1 MTTRAVFAQV
11 AIGLMGLGGLVAE
24 GARPA
29 RACGGFFCNA
39 QAPTPIVQAGE
50 RVLFAAHD
58 GLVTMHIE
66 IAYQGDPTLFGWI
79 LPMAE
84 APMDASGTPLPLE
97 KAVEVSSQLLF
108 PALQAAT
115 DPRFNVRRD
124 ESDTTWCEKPA
135 CPPVTYPEG
144 GWTDTTSS
152 VQDTSSPMDTSLPTV
167 EVVDEA
173 RVGPYNAQLI
183 VVNPVNPTGE
193 PGGANDVDALYAWLG
208 ANGYTQDEAARPLL
222 AAYVRKGFKF
232 LGVRLRSGRGVND
245 LRPLAVT
252 LREGAP
258 CVPLTLTQIA
268 ATPDMPITVWVLG
281 PARAVPKNFI
291 HAVIDWRAF
300 PFPSPGPWDYRARVA
315 NAVDIAS
322 GRAWLTEFAG
332 VPPNLWEMSRW
343 LGTSTVGLDEATSL
357 AGVLRE
363 MASKGVDSTDPDLLA
378 AVREAVARPSG
389 LRGYPYGNCQY
400 CQGCSW
406 AASQCEEIG
415 QPNDTHET
423 TDAELYAFI
432 DYWAERDERGDIAL
446 AVDLPALKA
455 LIATQVIA
463 PRRSLAV
470 LLRDARRM
478 TRFFTLISPFEMNRD
493 PLFAFNPELPDVP
506 RDRWVTWDL
515 VDCDSAE
522 TLLRYDD
529 GSQRRVRCESC
540 RERGWTQ
547 GFGAASVSPLRYAE
561 VIDEDG
567 EPMPFETG
575 QVATVDMLL
584 DSAWPGVASLPPAF
598 VARPPIMTEDVVSD
612 PGVTSS
618 LPWYCPPSGVWPD
631 PPDTS
636 GDTSGDT
643 STPDTRTPDTSPR
656 DAWVTDAFGR
666 DDTAAAETWVRE
678 SEGCTSGGAGLGWL
692 GLGLLGLR
700 MRRRAR

>member
-1 MTTRAVFAQV
+1 MMRRAAFLSTLILA
-11 AIGLMGLGGLVAE
+11 GLASG
-24 GARPA
+24 GARTA

-39 QAPTPIVQAGE
+39 QAPTPVVQAGE
-50 RVLFAAHD
+50 RVLFAVHD

-66 IAYQGDPTLFGWI
+66 VTYQGDPTLFGWI

-97 KAVEVSSQLLF
+97 KAVEVSSQVLF

-124 ESDTTWCEKPA
+124 ESDTTRCQKPA
-135 CPPVTYPEG
+135 CPPVTYPNG
-144 GWTDTTSS
+144 GTADTGTWG
-152 VQDTSSPMDTSLPTV
+152 VQDTSSPMDTSRPTV

-183 VVNPVNPTGE
+183 AVNPAE
-193 PGGANDVDALYAWLG
+193 PGGGAGDADALFAWL
-208 ANGYTQDEAARPLL
+208 AENGYQQDEAARPIL
-222 AAYVRKGFKF
+222 ATYVRKGFKF
-232 LGVRLRSGRGVND
+232 LGVRLRSGLGVND

-315 NAVDIAS
+315 RAVDTAS

-332 VPPNLWEMSRW
+332 PPPFLQEMSQW
-343 LGTSTVGLDEATSL
+343 LGTSTAGLDEATSL
-357 AGVLRE
+357 AGVLAA
-363 MASKGVDSTDPDLLA
+363 MARNGVASSDPDLLA
-378 AVREAVARPSG
+378 VVREVVARPSG

-406 AASQCEEIG
+406 AESQCEQMG

-432 DYWAERDERGDIAL
+432 DYWAEREERGEIDL
-446 AVDLPALKA
+446 AVDVEALKTMVA
-455 LIATQVIA
+455 REVIA

-470 LLRDARRM
+470 LLRDAQRM
-478 TRFFTLISPFEMNRD
+478 TRFFTLMSPFEMNRD

-529 GSQRRVRCESC
+529 GSQRRVTCESC
-540 RERGWTQ
+540 REGGWTR

-561 VIDEDG
+561 VIDEEG

-575 QVATVDMLL
+575 QVGTVDVLL

-598 VARPPIMTEDVVSD
+598 VARDPVMADNVVSD
-612 PGVTSS
+612 PGVGTPI
-618 LPWYCPPSGVWPD
+618 PWYCPSGGEWPAEPND
-631 PPDTS
+631 NDAWGTAV
-636 GDTSGDT
+636 
-643 STPDTRTPDTSPR
+643 DTRGGW
-656 DAWVTDAFGR
+656 DARGDAGGVA
-666 DDTAAAETWVRE
+666 TAGGLDG
-678 SEGCTSGGAGLGWL
+678 SEGCGAGGGSAGWWGLVGVWL
-692 GLGLLGLR
+692 GMSL
-700 MRRRAR
+700 RRRVQAW